1 MYKDKKHIQILKLKH
16 ILYYIYSKFTMQ
28 NLYSI
33 NWFGLFTLYK
43 PLQTP
48 YRILKH
54 KLFNQVNTCI
64 NSIDIEF
71 IPIVNS

>member
-1 MYKDKKHIQILKLKH
+1 
-16 ILYYIYSKFTMQ
+16 MQ

-48 YRILKH
+48 YRIFKKH

-64 NSIDIEF
+64 NSIDIELNF

>member
-48 YRILKH
+48 HRILKH

-64 NSIDIEF
+64 NSIDIEI

>member
-1 MYKDKKHIQILKLKH
+1 MY
-16 ILYYIYSKFTMQ
+16 MQ

-54 KLFNQVNTCI
+54 ILFNQVNTCI